1 MFCSM
6 RLLRRLLPL
15 LILLSLCVAVWASGI
30 ADQFSWQGLAR
41 HQAVLADWVG
51 RHPVLAPL
59 SYLAFYV
66 VIAALSVPEAALATV
81 AGGLL
86 FGTLL
91 GGTLAVFGAT
101 LGSVVLFLV
110 ARSALADS
118 FAHRGGKLLA
128 RARGALQ
135 REGFSYLLAIRLIPV
150 LPFWLVNLAAAFGGM
165 RLLPYTI
172 ATLIGIIPVTM
183 IFASLG
189 DGLGAV
195 LARGARPD
203 LMVIVSPRVL
213 LPLLA
218 LAALSLMPVLWRW
231 WRRRHA

>member
-15 LILLSLCVAVWASGI
+15 LILLAVIVAVWASGI

-41 HQAVLADWVG
+41 HQAVLVGWVG
-51 RHPVLAPL
+51 RHPLVAPL
-59 SYLAFYV
+59 AYAGFYV
-66 VIAALSVPEAALATV
+66 LITALSVPEAALVTV

-91 GGTLAVFGAT
+91 GGALAVLGAT
-101 LGSVVLFLV
+101 IGSMVLFLV

-118 FAHRGGKLLA
+118 FAHRGGPLLA

-135 REGFSYLLAIRLIPV
+135 REGFSYLLAVRLIPI

-172 ATLIGIIPVTM
+172 ATAIGIIPVTLV
-183 IFASLG
+183 FASLG
-189 DGLGAV
+189 EGLGAL

-203 LMVIVSPRVL
+203 LMVIFSPRVL

-218 LAALSLMPVLWRW
+218 LAVLSLMPVLWRW
-231 WRRRHA
+231 WKRRRA